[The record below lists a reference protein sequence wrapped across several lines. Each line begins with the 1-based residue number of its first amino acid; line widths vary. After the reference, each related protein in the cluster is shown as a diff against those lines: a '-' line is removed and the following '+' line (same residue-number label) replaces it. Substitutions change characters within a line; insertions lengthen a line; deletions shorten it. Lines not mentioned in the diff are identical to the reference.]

1 MAPGN
6 SMTSPLYPARLDWST
21 GLPMSADYGDVYFS
35 RDSGLAETRHVFIDN
50 NDLPQR
56 FAALQNGE
64 LFTIGETGF
73 GTGLN
78 FLMAWQCFLAD
89 APAGA
94 RLAFVS
100 TEKHPLSPDDMQRA
114 LAMWPALA
122 AEAGELLQQ
131 YQAMAPGW
139 HRFVLAGGRIT
150 LTLLVG
156 DALTTLPELD
166 ASVNAWF
173 LDGFA
178 PSRNPDMWQPALF
191 EQLARL
197 SKPGAT
203 LATFTCAG
211 VVRRGLA
218 EAGFAVGKVPGFG
231 SKREMTRGRLA
242 SAPASS
248 WQAPWYARPQLPE
261 HLERSAIV
269 VGAGIAGASIAHS
282 LAVRGWQVTV
292 VDRHPVPAN
301 EASGN
306 PQGVLYTKLSPHFTP
321 LTQLILSGYG
331 YSLRTLASSLPQ
343 SDDTWRQCG
352 VLQLAHNAEESKRQQ
367 GLALAGLPHD
377 ILHAVDAEQA
387 SQLAGLPITQAGLYF
402 PQGGWLHPPALVRR
416 LLDHPNITVRLAT
429 AITELSQ
436 NPADHSWVA
445 IGSDG
450 PLAIGGIAVL
460 ATANET
466 VQFDPT
472 FYLPVK
478 RIRGQVSVVAATPA
492 SNTLKTVLCGEGYI
506 SPARNG
512 THCMGATFK
521 FDTSDT
527 QPCNSE
533 HQENLDMLAQMA
545 PALHQALGGDSLTAS
560 QCNGRA
566 ALRCTSPDYL
576 PMCGAIVDREAF
588 NDLYAPLGRDASLKL
603 SQSAPEVTGLFVS
616 TAHGSRGMVT
626 APLCGEVLASLLDNE
641 PAPLP
646 KPIMDAIH
654 PSRFLIRDI
663 IRQKLRERD

>member
-1 MAPGN
+1 
-6 SMTSPLYPARLDWST
+6 MTSPLQAARLDWST
-21 GLPMSADYGDVYFS
+21 GLPVSADYGDVYFS
-35 RDSGLAETRHVFIDN
+35 RDSGLAETRHVFIEN
-50 NDLPQR
+50 NQLPQR
-56 FAALQNGE
+56 FAALPADG
-64 LFTIGETGF
+64 LFVIGETGF

-78 FLMAWQCFLAD
+78 FLVAWQCFLQH
-89 APAGA
+89 APASA

-100 TEKHPLSPDDMQRA
+100 TEKHPLTPDDLQRA
-114 LAMWPALA
+114 LAMWPELA
-122 AEAGELLQQ
+122 AESGALLRQ
-131 YQAMAPGW
+131 YQVMAPGW
-139 HRFVLAGGRIT
+139 HRYLLAGGRIT

-156 DALTTLPELD
+156 DALATLPELD
-166 ASVNAWF
+166 ARVDAWF

-203 LATFTCAG
+203 LATFTSAG
-211 VVRRGLA
+211 IVRRGLA
-218 EAGFAVGKVPGFG
+218 EAGFDVEKVAGFG
-231 SKREMTRGRLA
+231 SKREMTRGQLA
-242 SAPASS
+242 TPPAAG
-248 WQAPWYARPQLPE
+248 WHAPWYARPQLAADG
-261 HLERSAIV
+261 ERSAIV
-269 VGAGIAGASIAHS
+269 VGAGIAGASIAYS

-292 VDRHPVPAN
+292 VDRHPQPAS

-331 YSLRTLASSLPQ
+331 YSLRTLQALLPQ
-343 SDDTWRQCG
+343 GEETWRQCG
-352 VLQLAHNAEESKRQQ
+352 VLQLAHNADEAKRQG

-387 SQLAGLPITQAGLYF
+387 SALAGMPLTQGGLFF
-402 PQGGWLHPPALVRR
+402 PQGGWMHPPALVRR
-416 LLDHPNITVRLAT
+416 LLDHPNITLRLAT
-429 AITELSQ
+429 AITELAQ
-436 NPADHSWVA
+436 NPADNSWVA
-445 IGSDG
+445 MDSEG
-450 PLAIGGIAVL
+450 PLAIGRIAVL

-478 RIRGQVSVVAATPA
+478 RIRGQVTVLPATEA
-492 SNTLKTVLCGEGYI
+492 SRQLKTVVCGEGYI
-506 SPARNG
+506 SPVRHDS
-512 THCMGATFK
+512 HCMGATFK

-527 QPCNSE
+527 SACDDE
-533 HQENLDMLAQMA
+533 HEENLTMLAQMT
-545 PALHQALGGDSLTAS
+545 PALHEALGGETLSAA
-560 QCNGRA
+560 QCGGRA

-576 PMCGAIVDREAF
+576 PMTGAVVDRELF
-588 NDLYAPLGRDASLKL
+588 IDCYGQLGRDASLKI
-603 SQSAPEVTGLFVS
+603 SQPAPEVGGLFVS

-626 APLCGEVLASLLDNE
+626 APLCGEVLASLLENE

-663 IRQKLRERD
+663 VRQKLRD

>member
-1 MAPGN
+1 
-6 SMTSPLYPARLDWST
+6 MTSPLHPARLDWST

-35 RDSGLAETRHVFIDN
+35 RDSGLAETRHVFVDN
-50 NDLPQR
+50 NNLPQR
-56 FAALQNGE
+56 FAALQSGE
-64 LFTIGETGF
+64 LFTVGETGF

-78 FLMAWQCFLAD
+78 FLVAWQCFLAH

-100 TEKHPLSPDDMQRA
+100 TEKHPLSPADMQRA

-122 AEAGELLQQ
+122 AEATELLQQ
-131 YQAMAPGW
+131 YQTLAPGW
-139 HRFVLAGGRIT
+139 HRFVLAAGRIT

-156 DALTTLPELD
+156 DALATLPELD
-166 ASVNAWF
+166 ARVDAWF

-218 EAGFAVGKVPGFG
+218 EAGFAVEKVPGFG
-231 SKREMTRGRLA
+231 SKREMTRGQLA

-248 WQAPWYARPQLPE
+248 WQAPWYARPQLPAQ
-261 HLERSAIV
+261 LERTAIV
-269 VGAGIAGASIAHS
+269 VGAGIAGASIAYS

-331 YSLRTLASSLPQ
+331 YSLRTLAASLPQ
-343 SDDTWRQCG
+343 GDDTWRQCG
-352 VLQLAHNAEESKRQQ
+352 VLQLAHNAEESKRQH
-367 GLALAGLPHD
+367 GLALAGLPHG
-377 ILHAVDAEQA
+377 ILHAVDSEQA
-387 SQLAGLPITQAGLYF
+387 SQLAGIAVDLPGLYF

-416 LLDHPNITVRLAT
+416 LLDHPNITLRLAT
-429 AITELSQ
+429 AITELAQ

-445 IGSDG
+445 MDSDG
-450 PLAIGGIAVL
+450 PMAIGGIAVL

-492 SNTLKTVLCGEGYI
+492 SHALKTVICGEGYI
-506 SPARNG
+506 SPARG
-512 THCMGATFK
+512 DTHCMGATFK

-527 QPCNSE
+527 QPCASE
-533 HQENLDMLAQMA
+533 HQENLDMLAQMS
-545 PALHQALGGDSLTAS
+545 PALHQALGGDSLSAS
-560 QCNGRA
+560 QCSGRA

-654 PSRFLIRDI
+654 PSRFLVRDI